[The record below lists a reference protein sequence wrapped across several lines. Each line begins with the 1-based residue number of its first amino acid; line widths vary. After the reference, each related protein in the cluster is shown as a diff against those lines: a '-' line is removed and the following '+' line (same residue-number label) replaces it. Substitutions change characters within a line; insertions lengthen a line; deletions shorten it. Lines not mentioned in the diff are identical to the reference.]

1 MKAPKSINV
10 YLREG
15 RHATQPWTF
24 TIDRPG
30 SQNKETKSERYARLF
45 TAKRGAKRMLGA
57 WPTIVNGQWVTA
69 AKNNGKDT
77 TVTFYVIRRKK
88 TKSKLASITF
98 DTTTKL
104 K

>member
-45 TAKRGAKRMLGA
+45 TAKRGALRMLG
-57 WPTIVNGQWVTA
+57 GQEF
-69 AKNNGKDT
+69 GT
-77 TVTFYVIRRKK
+77 TLQGGRFYVVLKGSKLTPITFYVIRQSTPKRVTKK
-88 TKSKLASITF
+88 IANPVK
-98 DTTTKL
+98 
-104 K
+104 